1 MSRPAWLRDSIT
13 RRFALAIASCATVCI
28 VLNLLVDL
36 LLGGPAFPL
45 RAQAGFLARLPDIVR
60 TLEAADRDQRD
71 TLARDAATRDFDV
84 AWHPAGTPPNPTAI
98 GLRADGKQAVATLDD
113 GSALVFTPRTPR
125 FGFQEPAQWVLRIG
139 ILAFSI
145 LLVSL
150 VSASR
155 LGRPIDAFAAAAR
168 RFGADPNAPP
178 MTRQGPAE
186 MRMAIAAFNTMQS
199 QVQRLVAGQAA
210 MFAAISHDLRTPLTR
225 MRLRGEFIE
234 DRDQQARLFRDIDEV
249 QGMVAAVL
257 TFLRDNAADERTTS
271 LDLAELLRSI
281 ADDYADIGSDMAY
294 TGPLHAAF
302 PGRPIGLRRAFG
314 NLVDNAVKYGVR
326 PEMELRC
333 GASDVRVTIADHG
346 PGIPTDSLET
356 VFAPFQ
362 RLEPSRNRNT
372 GGMGLG
378 LTAARAVFRAHGGD
392 VTLSIAQGGG
402 LVATVVLPLPN
413 PAL

>member
-1 MSRPAWLRDSIT
+1 MSRPVWLRDSIT

-402 LVATVVLPLPN
+402 LLATVVLPLPN

>member
-333 GASDVRVTIADHG
+333 GACDVRVTIADHG
-346 PGIPTDSLET
+346 PGIPTASLET

-378 LTAARAVFRAHGGD
+378 LTSARAVFRAHGGD

>member
-402 LVATVVLPLPN
+402 LLATVVLPLPN